1 MDQHIIQLSQP
12 WVAEPLSKWEGTSA
26 HQKAMQKF
34 LWFELEA
41 VTSQTLKYVVLIYTP
56 LEGLNFT
63 ILDKNKPL

>member
-1 MDQHIIQLSQP
+1 
-12 WVAEPLSKWEGTSA
+12 
-26 HQKAMQKF
+26 MQKF

-63 ILDKNKPL
+63 ILDKNKPLWKYIGEPPELQIGYYRGHPCQ